1 MVAEVTND
9 VPVEDGD
16 VMLRPLAVIFDV
28 NETLF
33 DLRALTSFFV
43 ARGFPPY
50 ALDWWF
56 AVLLRDGIAAGA
68 AGGYAAFP
76 ELARDAL
83 DEVAGRLEC
92 PLDDEAAVAILQ
104 EFGRIPAHPDVVPA
118 LRILE
123 EQQTPYLAL
132 TNGSGQVATNLFAG
146 AGLSVSQDQIL
157 SVEITQRWKPCH
169 EPYDF
174 AITQLGIPSN
184 RVAMVASH
192 PWDLAG
198 ASAAGLVTAWV
209 NRSSRNFPRAFR
221 SPNAMATTLDALM
234 AQLVA
239 APAS

>member
-1 MVAEVTND
+1 MAEVTKN
-9 VPVEDGD
+9 VQKRDGD
-16 VMLRPLAVIFDV
+16 AILRPLAVIFDV

-33 DLRALTSFFV
+33 DLRALASFF
-43 ARGFPPY
+43 AAHGFPPY

-92 PLDDEAAVAILQ
+92 PLDDGAAASLLQ
-104 EFGRIPAHPDVVPA
+104 EFARIPAHPDVLPA

-132 TNGSGQVATNLFAG
+132 TNGSGQVAANLFAG

-157 SVEITQRWKPCH
+157 SVEMTQRWKPCP

-174 AITQLGIPSN
+174 AIARLGIPAS

-192 PWDLAG
+192 PWDLSG
-198 ASAAGLVTAWV
+198 ASAAGLLTAWV
-209 NRSSRNFPRAFR
+209 NRSGRSFPRVFR
-221 SPNAMATTLDALM
+221 SPNVLATTLDALM
-234 AQLVA
+234 TQLVA
-239 APAS
+239 LPAS